1 MKKIFFIF
9 AMMLMSVVS
18 ALAEES
24 SVEYDLKES
33 YNKGYVAGYI
43 GSRIIVEGE
52 DGDGDGLHI
61 HNPNKIIIRSKNGEI
76 ITKVEFVIGS

>member
-52 DGDGDGLHI
+52 SGDKYGLYLSDD
-61 HNPNKIIIRSKNGEI
+61 NRSHLYK
-76 ITKVEFVIGS
+76 TLRCQ